1 MLVEKILYQAMPN
14 KNKKVTIVIEMP
26 AIEQSE
32 PRESLLDIF
41 IYKFLKVLTYWI
53 IGFISLGML
62 GIII

>member
-41 IYKFLKVLTYWI
+41 IYKFLNVLTYWI

-62 GIII
+62 GILI